1 MLGKRYRGS
10 RLSFD
15 YGVTNQMTISG
26 LKQISLFQLDVC
38 GVWTLALAMVKTK
51 KQKAEKLTPPKSQK
65 GGNPSKSDDYL
76 MGVVSE
82 MGAMIE
88 LFEGYAKQGRKTVDV
103 DEMVVFF
110 NKNLETKMSSLRK
123 DRPRAWNRIVY
134 AKPDP
139 SKSLPPMRCSAS
151 NDN

>member
-1 MLGKRYRGS
+1 
-10 RLSFD
+10 
-15 YGVTNQMTISG
+15 MTISG

-82 MGAMIE
+82 MEAMLK
-88 LFEGYAKQGRKTVDV
+88 LFEEYADQGRKTVNV
-103 DEMVVFF
+103 NEMIDFF
-110 NKNLETKMSSLRK
+110 ILNLKTQMSSLSEHN
-123 DRPRAWNRIVY
+123 PTAWNRIVH
-134 AKPDP
+134 AKPAP
-139 SKSLPPMRCSAS
+139 PKRLPPKR
-151 NDN
+151 